1 MRIPALAILLAV
13 LAGCGSKG
21 VPDPDSDHPHGYAQA
36 TEAALGVTPPCSLV
50 WCDDML
56 HEGVAGVLVGSER
69 DTLRFV
75 LPSPLIANGPTTK
88 LPQRPSSTE
97 IDALRAYADSIRLG
111 VLLPVRIGSLDGRK
125 GDGRPLA
132 IGSPE
137 ESLLILAI
145 KSSKRPP
152 PPLPKHQHDH
162 GTSAWADW
170 VTDYLETRRSRF
182 AADTLTTQKP

>member
-1 MRIPALAILLAV
+1 MPTLTILLLV
-13 LAGCGSKG
+13 LAGCGSKS
-21 VPDPDSDHPHGYAQA
+21 VPDPNSEYALGHAQTAKA
-36 TEAALGVTPPCSLV
+36 TLGVTPPCSLV

-56 HEGVAGVLVGSER
+56 HAGVAGILVGAEG

-75 LPSPLIANGPTTK
+75 LPSPLIAKRPTTT
-88 LPQRPSSTE
+88 LSRRPSSAE
-97 IDALRAYADSIRLG
+97 IEAQREYLDSLRLG
-111 VLLPVRIGSLDGRK
+111 TLLPVRIGSLDGRK

-152 PPLPKHQHDH
+152 PSPPQHVHDH
-162 GTSAWADW
+162 GASGWADW
-170 VTDYLETRRSRF
+170 VTSYLENRRGRYAS
-182 AADTLTTQKP
+182 DTLSTQQP